1 MLEPSRYLFL
11 CFALSIVQKVAADVH
26 DRDELALKRLEVAK
40 NLMLGLLHAL
50 ELRQVKLQI
59 QRVKALGRVEIRAN
73 FVSGT
78 RLGVNDL
85 VHEVATRFSPGDH
98 GLQGSVIL
106 ILDYFV

>member
-1 MLEPSRYLFL
+1 MLEPGRYLFL
-11 CFALSIVQKVAADVH
+11 CFALRIVQKVAARVH
-26 DRDELALKRLEVAK
+26 DLDELTFKRVEVTK

-50 ELRQVKLQI
+50 ELWQVQLQI
-59 QRVKALGRVEIRAN
+59 QRVNVLGRVESRVN

-85 VHEVATRFSPGDH
+85 VHEVATRFSPGNY

-106 ILDYFV
+106 ILDYFA